1 MPAPAIIILGT
12 GSNTGKSLITAGLC
26 RAFTNRGLGV
36 RPFKPQN
43 MSNNAAVTD
52 DGGEIGRAQALQAQ
66 ACKIP
71 ASVHMNPVLLKPET
85 ETGAQII
92 VQGKKTTSCK
102 ARDYARLKPSLMP
115 AVLDS
120 FARISRNA
128 DLVIAEGAGSPA
140 EVNLRDNDI
149 ANLGFAMAAGIPALI
164 IGDIDR
170 GGVIAALAG
179 THSLLR
185 REEKSCIK
193 GFIINK
199 FRGDASLFDDALAII
214 NRHTGWP
221 AIGIAPWFE
230 AASNLPA
237 EDTLDLQNSTKKPG
251 AILKIAVL
259 QLPRI
264 ANFDDLDPLIAQN
277 DISLAMIRPGKP
289 LPGNADLVIIPGSKS
304 VIHDMA
310 AIRSN
315 HWDGDIHAHIRRGG
329 HVLGICG
336 GYQMLGRYI
345 HDPGGVEGI
354 SCSIKALGLLNV
366 ETTLSAQKTLTSVTA
381 KHIASQL
388 PVSGYEIHLGHT
400 SGPGTA
406 RAFLSINGKNDGACS
421 PDGRITG
428 TYVHGLFGEDDFR
441 RAFLSNINKEISGGT
456 SYTRL
461 VEITLDD
468 LAAHLEAHLDLNVIL
483 TIAQSH
489 SKTAMIKTSPA

>member
-1 MPAPAIIILGT
+1 MSTPAIIILGT
-12 GSNTGKSLITAGLC
+12 GSNSGKSLITTGLC

-52 DGGEIGRAQALQAQ
+52 DGGEIGRAQALQAL
-66 ACKIP
+66 ACRTP
-71 ASVHMNPVLLKPET
+71 TSVHMNPVLLKPET

-92 VQGKKTTSCK
+92 VQGKKTASCK
-102 ARDYARLKPSLMP
+102 ARDYAKLKPALMP

-120 FARISRNA
+120 FAITSLDA

-140 EVNLRDNDI
+140 EVNLRKNDI

-170 GGVIAALAG
+170 GGVIAALTG
-179 THSLLR
+179 THTLLDNA
-185 REEKSCIK
+185 ENQHIK

-214 NRHTGWP
+214 SHHTNWP
-221 AIGIAPWFE
+221 ATGIVPWFE
-230 AASNLPA
+230 AAANLPA
-237 EDTLDLQNSTKKPG
+237 EDTLDLQNSAKKSA

-264 ANFDDLDPLIAQN
+264 ANFDDLDPLIAHD
-277 DISLAMIRPGKP
+277 DISLVMIPPGSP
-289 LPGNADLVIIPGSKS
+289 LPGDAGLVIIPGSKS

-310 AIRSN
+310 AIKSN
-315 HWDGDIHAHIRRGG
+315 NWDGDIHAHIRRGG

-336 GYQMLGRYI
+336 GYQMLGRHI
-345 HDPGGVEGI
+345 HDPGGVEGTPG
-354 SCSIKALGLLNV
+354 SIKALGLLDV
-366 ETTLSAQKTLTSVTA
+366 ETTLNPQKTLTRIAA

-400 SGPGTA
+400 SGPATGLP
-406 RAFLSINGKNDGACS
+406 FLDINGNNDGACS

-428 TYVHGLFGEDDFR
+428 TYVHGLFGNDAFR
-441 RAFLSNINKEISGGT
+441 RAFLSNINKKISAGT
-456 SYTRL
+456 SYSGLIET
-461 VEITLDD
+461 TLDN
-468 LAAHLEAHLDLNVIL
+468 LAAHLEAHLNLDEIL
-483 TIAQSH
+483 EIAQSRA
-489 SKTAMIKTSPA
+489 SIAAAKTSPA